1 MEPTG
6 LVKVGGFFPQSET
19 DQLSFLTADTTKHF
33 LLERLRK
40 GKDAAIDGSHPV
52 FFINLLAH
60 LTLPTTVNW
69 VSLSPFHRSGN

>member
-6 LVKVGGFFPQSET
+6 LVKVGGFFPQSEI

-40 GKDAAIDGSHPV
+40 GKGAAISDSHPV
-52 FFINLLAH
+52 FL
-60 LTLPTTVNW
+60 
-69 VSLSPFHRSGN
+69 